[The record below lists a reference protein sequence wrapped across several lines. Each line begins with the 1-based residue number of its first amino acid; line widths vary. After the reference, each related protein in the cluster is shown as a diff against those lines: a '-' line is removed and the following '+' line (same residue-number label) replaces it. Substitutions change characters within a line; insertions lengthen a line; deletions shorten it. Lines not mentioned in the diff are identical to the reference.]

1 MDYLSKEELELVEA
15 TRMHREENRRLS
27 EIIQY
32 LGFKNVAQGSYESP
46 AVSARELWE
55 ILSDENKRKKLISL
69 VKNKAFW

>member
-32 LGFKNVAQGSYESP
+32 LGFKNVAQGSYEPP